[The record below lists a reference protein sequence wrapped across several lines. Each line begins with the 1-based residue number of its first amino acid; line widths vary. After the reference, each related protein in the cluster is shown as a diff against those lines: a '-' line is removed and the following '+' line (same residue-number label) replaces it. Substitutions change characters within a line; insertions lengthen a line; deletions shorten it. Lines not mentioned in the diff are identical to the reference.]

1 MFSKRHLHLMPI
13 LRWMKPEWIIAE
25 ACPNK
30 RTGNKLS
37 ECWTTAHIS
46 LMLRVVLALRL
57 SKGYSNKAVSRIS
70 SRVVNRHNINIPP
83 KHKTC
88 QVIRNPI
95 LYFIYLS
102 FHCSSL
108 RCFLAGTSRLCCSQG
123 IEIKTEVS
131 VGMPQNLLIRY
142 IHLSSGHPSLSF
154 LCRHNASHR
163 STTER
168 KHENRGQI
176 WSQGHGRDQHHCRFL
191 QTLH

>member
-1 MFSKRHLHLMPI
+1 M
-13 LRWMKPEWIIAE
+13 
-25 ACPNK
+25 
-30 RTGNKLS
+30 
-37 ECWTTAHIS
+37 TTAHIS
-46 LMLRVVLALRL
+46 LMLQVVLALRL

-88 QVIRNPI
+88 QVFRNPI

-142 IHLSSGHPSLSF
+142 IHLSSEHPSLSF
-154 LCRHNASHR
+154 LCRHIASHR

-168 KHENRGQI
+168 KHVKTEVKSEVKVMVETSIIAGF
-176 WSQGHGRDQHHCRFL
+176 CRL
-191 QTLH
+191 CINIEQWCT